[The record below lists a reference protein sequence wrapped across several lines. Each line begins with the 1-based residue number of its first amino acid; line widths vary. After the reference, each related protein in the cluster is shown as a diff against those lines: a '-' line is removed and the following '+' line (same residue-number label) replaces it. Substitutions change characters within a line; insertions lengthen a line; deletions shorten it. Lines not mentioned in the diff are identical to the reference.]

1 MLLLWPFEEAMRTQW
16 LPLAILPYFIVYARD
31 LVHTGYRASDVF
43 RVSALSLLLVPVNLG
58 GVFKSIHQ
66 ILTGKR
72 TPFGRTPKISDRT
85 ATPLAYLITVY
96 GFAAY
101 CLVSFIVDM
110 QAERWMHASFSIING
125 AILLYAIFRFIGL
138 RESLQDVELAFVS
151 SRQLHIESTPHM
163 TTAQTPVIVFEGVVS
178 NGEKQAS

>member
-1 MLLLWPFEEAMRTQW
+1 MRTQW

-72 TPFGRTPKISDRT
+72 TPFGRTPKVSDRT
-85 ATPLAYLITVY
+85 ATPLVYLITVY

-101 CLVSFIVDM
+101 CLVSFIADM

-138 RESLQDVELAFVS
+138 RESLQDVELAFAR
-151 SRQLHIESTPHM
+151 SRQLPIESTPHM
-163 TTAQTPVIVFEGVVS
+163 TTAQTPAIVFEGVVS